1 MNRQKQILVALLA
14 LFAISL
20 IYSFT
25 HQPPLKTVAT
35 LKYTPGATADAS
47 RQVNKPRD
55 ENKLHLELLDQELPR
70 FSGFRR
76 NIFQPIFHDEMKSP
90 FPVAAAKPTL
100 PIPPPPPAPAP
111 PPPPPPAPAPDPVR
125 TEIARFT
132 FLGFL
137 QKDNRKIVFLS
148 RDKEIVLAKKG
159 DKIAGKYEVANITDE
174 ALTINLPASGEQIV
188 IPLVENKPLRSR

>member
-1 MNRQKQILVALLA
+1 MNRQKVILAAVLA

-20 IYSFT
+20 VYSFS
-25 HQPPLKTVAT
+25 HQPSLKTVAT
-35 LKYTPGATADAS
+35 LKYTPGTTADVS
-47 RQVNKPRD
+47 RQVNRLRD
-55 ENKLHLELLDQELPR
+55 DTKLHLELLDQELPR

-76 NIFQPIFHDEMKSP
+76 NIFQPIFHEEMKSAP
-90 FPVAAAKPTL
+90 ILAKPTL
-100 PIPPPPPAPAP
+100 PIPPPPMPAP
-111 PPPPPPAPAPDPVR
+111 PPSPPPAPAPDPAR

-148 RDKEIVLAKKG
+148 RDKDIVLAKKG

>member
-1 MNRQKQILVALLA
+1 MNRQKVILSAVLA

-20 IYSFT
+20 VYSFT
-25 HQPPLKTVAT
+25 HQPSQKTVAT
-35 LKYTPGATADAS
+35 LKYTPGTTAEAS
-47 RQVNKPRD
+47 RQVNRGQD
-55 ENKLHLELLDQELPR
+55 DHKLHLELLDRELPR

-76 NIFQPIFHDEMKSP
+76 NIFQPIFHEEIKSP
-90 FPVAAAKPTL
+90 PIVGKPAL
-100 PIPPPPPAPAP
+100 PIPPPPAPALP
-111 PPPPPPAPAPDPVR
+111 PPSPPPAPAPDPVR
-125 TEIARFT
+125 AEMARFT

-148 RDKEIVLAKKG
+148 KDKEIVLARKG

-174 ALTINLPASGEQIV
+174 ALTINLPVGGEQIV

>member
-1 MNRQKQILVALLA
+1 MNRQKVILMAVLA

-20 IYSFT
+20 VYSFT
-25 HQPPLKTVAT
+25 HQPSQKTVAT
-35 LKYTPGATADAS
+35 LKYTPGTTADAS
-47 RQVNKPRD
+47 RQVNRLRD
-55 ENKLHLELLDQELPR
+55 DTKLHLELLDQELPR

-76 NIFQPIFHDEMKSP
+76 NIFQPIFHDETKSP
-90 FPVAAAKPTL
+90 PIVAKQIL
-100 PIPPPPPAPAP
+100 PIPPPPAPAP
-111 PPPPPPAPAPDPVR
+111 PPVPPPAPAPPPGE
-125 TEIARFT
+125 TELRRFI

-159 DKIAGKYEVANITDE
+159 DKIAGKFEVANITDE
-174 ALTINLPASGEQIV
+174 ALTINLPTSGEQIV

>member
-1 MNRQKQILVALLA
+1 MNRQKVILAAVLA

-20 IYSFT
+20 VYSFT
-25 HQPPLKTVAT
+25 HQPSLKTVAT
-35 LKYTPGATADAS
+35 LKYTPGTTADVS
-47 RQVNKPRD
+47 RQVNRLRD
-55 ENKLHLELLDQELPR
+55 DTKLHLELLDQELPR

-76 NIFQPIFHDEMKSP
+76 NIFQPIFHDETKSLP
-90 FPVAAAKPTL
+90 IVAKQTL
-100 PIPPPPPAPAP
+100 PIPPPPAPAP
-111 PPPPPPAPAPDPVR
+111 PPVPPPAPAPDPVR

-148 RDKEIVLAKKG
+148 RDKDIVLAKKG

>member
-1 MNRQKQILVALLA
+1 MNRQKVILAAVLA

-20 IYSFT
+20 VYSFT
-25 HQPPLKTVAT
+25 HQPSLKTVAT
-35 LKYTPGATADAS
+35 LKYTPGTTADAS
-47 RQVNKPRD
+47 RQVNRLRD
-55 ENKLHLELLDQELPR
+55 DTKLHLELLDQELPR

-76 NIFQPIFHDEMKSP
+76 NIFQPIFHDEIKSLP
-90 FPVAAAKPTL
+90 ILAKPTL
-100 PIPPPPPAPAP
+100 PIPPPPTPAPL
-111 PPPPPPAPAPDPVR
+111 PPPPPAPAPDPVR

-148 RDKEIVLAKKG
+148 RDKDIVLAKKG

>member
-1 MNRQKQILVALLA
+1 MNRQKVILAAVLA

-20 IYSFT
+20 VYSFT
-25 HQPPLKTVAT
+25 HQPSLKTVAT
-35 LKYTPGATADAS
+35 LKYTPGTTADVS
-47 RQVNKPRD
+47 RQVNRLRD
-55 ENKLHLELLDQELPR
+55 DTKLHLELLDQELPR

-76 NIFQPIFHDEMKSP
+76 NIFQPIFHEEMKSP
-90 FPVAAAKPTL
+90 PILAKPTL
-100 PIPPPPPAPAP
+100 PIPPPPMPAP
-111 PPPPPPAPAPDPVR
+111 PPSPPPAPAPDPAR

-148 RDKEIVLAKKG
+148 RDKDIVLAKKG